1 MKENGVDLSP
11 LCMGKRFLSLKA
23 TEVNKG
29 KYTGLVTVKILKSG
43 CVSLKVK
50 QIFIANSRPN
60 IK

>member
-1 MKENGVDLSP
+1 MSP
-11 LCMGKRFLSLKA
+11 LCMEKRFLSLKA
-23 TEVNKG
+23 TEVNKR